1 MTFKRKIA
9 QIIRT
14 LIEENAPTKQ
24 LRKTSNVGTVKNE
37 ALNVIC
43 TVENKLDRQFNQQ
56 TVRRPGK

>member
-1 MTFKRKIA
+1 MRKN
-9 QIIRT
+9 T
-14 LIEENAPTKQ
+14 PTKQ

-37 ALNVIC
+37 ALSVIC